1 MGHKE
6 RLSGFREEK
15 SAEFKMFERVEE
27 FGGISKI
34 EIPKAQ

>member
-15 SAEFKMFERVEE
+15 SAEFKMFEHVEE
-27 FGGISKI
+27 FGGLVR
-34 EIPKAQ
+34 